1 MIPQK
6 VMDVSWEEEGLWE
19 SLKIDGRTL
28 FGGKL

>member
-6 VMDVSWEEEGLWE
+6 VMDISGEDDLWE
-19 SLKIDGRTL
+19 SLEIDGRTL